1 MGTEV
6 LPSYC
11 IPTALFFFV
20 IIHHKLVCLFFVYH
34 FKYRTML
41 SPLVSELKQPRGINL
56 VSDPAWPEKDGREI
70 GQRAQKGTKIRHVP
84 VEMKTGMKQLLE
96 LHNDEE
102 LRILCGMLGMREK
115 RTKSTQVAKIFALH
129 LQRGENSYKY
139 VLSLIWEGIIIDYL
153 RTVGKKVR
161 SHTQDPRQ
169 YAMTWWKRAEEI
181 EGEGFSRVYVPQTA
195 GLREEET
202 TDDIQIVS
210 FLNQIRA
217 KEKKIKA
224 AENNIRRNASYEGAM
239 NLLKGMVEVR
249 GIESELR
256 KELIR
261 DLEKTRSQMFLSHVR
276 EAGERFKVR
285 NYRGMYEE
293 LKEKYA
299 IDLSNQEMELQVF
312 YDIANIESAENTLMK
327 IEYDN
332 MLQVSI
338 KQQWKTDKMRQ
349 GMENSRMRMEMM
361 AAKNSTMRKEINNSI
376 SEEKRTGG
384 LLRDL
389 QGVFGE
395 YVQRKQWQT
404 AVAKSVSNFFI
415 NMATGAEE
423 FRIRY
428 GEATLETRNEEYERM
443 EMTYEEM
450 SQRRTAQL
458 RPSSK
463 KGKKG
468 GGKKGGGKKGG
479 KKGEKTGSADKKSRG
494 GKKKKGKGKKKKK
507 K

>member
-1 MGTEV
+1 
-6 LPSYC
+6 
-11 IPTALFFFV
+11 
-20 IIHHKLVCLFFVYH
+20 
-34 FKYRTML
+34 ML

-70 GQRAQKGTKIRHVP
+70 GQRTQKGTKIRHVP

-115 RTKSTQVAKIFALH
+115 RTKSTQIAKIFALH

-479 KKGEKTGSADKKSRG
+479 GKKGGKKGEKTGSADKKSRG

>member
-1 MGTEV
+1 
-6 LPSYC
+6 
-11 IPTALFFFV
+11 
-20 IIHHKLVCLFFVYH
+20 
-34 FKYRTML
+34 ML

-70 GQRAQKGTKIRHVP
+70 GQRTQKGTKIRHVP

-115 RTKSTQVAKIFALH
+115 RTKSTQIAKIFALH

-338 KQQWKTDKMRQ
+338 KQQWKADKMRQ
-349 GMENSRMRMEMM
+349 GIENSRMRMEMM

>member
-1 MGTEV
+1 
-6 LPSYC
+6 
-11 IPTALFFFV
+11 
-20 IIHHKLVCLFFVYH
+20 
-34 FKYRTML
+34 ML

-70 GQRAQKGTKIRHVP
+70 GQRTQKGTKIRHVP

-115 RTKSTQVAKIFALH
+115 RTKSTQIAKIFALH

-468 GGKKGGGKKGG
+468 GGKKGG

>member
-1 MGTEV
+1 
-6 LPSYC
+6 
-11 IPTALFFFV
+11 
-20 IIHHKLVCLFFVYH
+20 
-34 FKYRTML
+34 ML

-70 GQRAQKGTKIRHVP
+70 GQRTQKGTKIRHVP

>member
-1 MGTEV
+1 
-6 LPSYC
+6 
-11 IPTALFFFV
+11 
-20 IIHHKLVCLFFVYH
+20 
-34 FKYRTML
+34 ML

-70 GQRAQKGTKIRHVP
+70 GQRTQKGTKIRHVP

-115 RTKSTQVAKIFALH
+115 RTKSTQIAKIFALH

-285 NYRGMYEE
+285 NYR
-293 LKEKYA
+293 A
-299 IDLSNQEMELQVF
+299 I
-312 YDIANIESAENTLMK
+312 
-327 IEYDN
+327 
-332 MLQVSI
+332 
-338 KQQWKTDKMRQ
+338 
-349 GMENSRMRMEMM
+349 
-361 AAKNSTMRKEINNSI
+361 
-376 SEEKRTGG
+376 
-384 LLRDL
+384 
-389 QGVFGE
+389 
-395 YVQRKQWQT
+395 
-404 AVAKSVSNFFI
+404 
-415 NMATGAEE
+415 
-423 FRIRY
+423 
-428 GEATLETRNEEYERM
+428 ETRWLYN
-443 EMTYEEM
+443 
-450 SQRRTAQL
+450 
-458 RPSSK
+458 
-463 KGKKG
+463 
-468 GGKKGGGKKGG
+468 
-479 KKGEKTGSADKKSRG
+479 
-494 GKKKKGKGKKKKK
+494 
-507 K
+507 

>member
-1 MGTEV
+1 
-6 LPSYC
+6 
-11 IPTALFFFV
+11 
-20 IIHHKLVCLFFVYH
+20 
-34 FKYRTML
+34 ML

-70 GQRAQKGTKIRHVP
+70 GQRTQKGTKIRHVP

-115 RTKSTQVAKIFALH
+115 RTKSTQIAKIFALH

-293 LKEKYA
+293 LKEKYT

-468 GGKKGGGKKGG
+468 GGKKGG

>member
-1 MGTEV
+1 
-6 LPSYC
+6 
-11 IPTALFFFV
+11 
-20 IIHHKLVCLFFVYH
+20 
-34 FKYRTML
+34 ML

-70 GQRAQKGTKIRHVP
+70 GQRTQKGTKIRHVP

-115 RTKSTQVAKIFALH
+115 RTKSTQIAKIFALH

>member
-1 MGTEV
+1 
-6 LPSYC
+6 
-11 IPTALFFFV
+11 
-20 IIHHKLVCLFFVYH
+20 
-34 FKYRTML
+34 ML

>member
-1 MGTEV
+1 
-6 LPSYC
+6 
-11 IPTALFFFV
+11 
-20 IIHHKLVCLFFVYH
+20 
-34 FKYRTML
+34 
-41 SPLVSELKQPRGINL
+41 
-56 VSDPAWPEKDGREI
+56 
-70 GQRAQKGTKIRHVP
+70 
-84 VEMKTGMKQLLE
+84 
-96 LHNDEE
+96 
-102 LRILCGMLGMREK
+102 
-115 RTKSTQVAKIFALH
+115 
-129 LQRGENSYKY
+129 
-139 VLSLIWEGIIIDYL
+139 
-153 RTVGKKVR
+153 
-161 SHTQDPRQ
+161 
-169 YAMTWWKRAEEI
+169 
-181 EGEGFSRVYVPQTA
+181 
-195 GLREEET
+195 
-202 TDDIQIVS
+202 
-210 FLNQIRA
+210 
-217 KEKKIKA
+217 
-224 AENNIRRNASYEGAM
+224 
-239 NLLKGMVEVR
+239 
-249 GIESELR
+249 
-256 KELIR
+256 
-261 DLEKTRSQMFLSHVR
+261 
-276 EAGERFKVR
+276 
-285 NYRGMYEE
+285 
-293 LKEKYA
+293 
-299 IDLSNQEMELQVF
+299 
-312 YDIANIESAENTLMK
+312 
-327 IEYDN
+327 
-332 MLQVSI
+332 
-338 KQQWKTDKMRQ
+338 
-349 GMENSRMRMEMM
+349 MRMEMM

>member
-1 MGTEV
+1 
-6 LPSYC
+6 
-11 IPTALFFFV
+11 
-20 IIHHKLVCLFFVYH
+20 
-34 FKYRTML
+34 ML

-115 RTKSTQVAKIFALH
+115 RTKSTQIAKIFALH

>member
-1 MGTEV
+1 
-6 LPSYC
+6 
-11 IPTALFFFV
+11 
-20 IIHHKLVCLFFVYH
+20 
-34 FKYRTML
+34 ML

-70 GQRAQKGTKIRHVP
+70 GQRTQKGTKIRHVP

-115 RTKSTQVAKIFALH
+115 RTKSTQIAKIFALH

-312 YDIANIESAENTLMK
+312 YDISPDSSM
-327 IEYDN
+327 YFC
-332 MLQVSI
+332 SF
-338 KQQWKTDKMRQ
+338 
-349 GMENSRMRMEMM
+349 SH
-361 AAKNSTMRKEINNSI
+361 
-376 SEEKRTGG
+376 
-384 LLRDL
+384 
-389 QGVFGE
+389 VF
-395 YVQRKQWQT
+395 
-404 AVAKSVSNFFI
+404 
-415 NMATGAEE
+415 
-423 FRIRY
+423 
-428 GEATLETRNEEYERM
+428 
-443 EMTYEEM
+443 
-450 SQRRTAQL
+450 
-458 RPSSK
+458 
-463 KGKKG
+463 
-468 GGKKGGGKKGG
+468 
-479 KKGEKTGSADKKSRG
+479 
-494 GKKKKGKGKKKKK
+494 
-507 K
+507 

>member
-1 MGTEV
+1 
-6 LPSYC
+6 
-11 IPTALFFFV
+11 
-20 IIHHKLVCLFFVYH
+20 
-34 FKYRTML
+34 ML

-70 GQRAQKGTKIRHVP
+70 GQRTQKGTKIRHVP

-115 RTKSTQVAKIFALH
+115 RTKSTQIAKIFALH

-327 IEYDN
+327 IEYGN